1 MKKNIQYI
9 VGICLMGLLAFPM
22 QAQEDFRSSAP
33 KPGPAPKIELGK
45 SEQFTLANGLEVI
58 VVENHKLPRISMQ
71 VFVNI
76 PPLVE
81 GDKAGASQLAGQLLQ
96 AGTSTRSKAEIDQ
109 SIDFIGAN
117 VSSNSNGA
125 FASGLSRHKETILD
139 IMADILLNPS
149 YPEAEFDKLK
159 KQTLS
164 GITIGKDD
172 PGQMSSNVSSVV
184 TYGADHPYGEIPTEA
199 SVSRVEI
206 KDCKAYYDT
215 YFKPNLSYLVFVG
228 DVTPKEAKKLAEKYF
243 GKWEKQFVAKEK
255 LDMPMAPEANQ
266 VHFVKKPGAVQSVVN
281 ITYPVDSRPGS
292 PDAIKINI
300 LNQIFGGGFFG
311 RLFKNIRED
320 KGYSYGAYSSISS
333 DSEVGSF
340 SANANV
346 RTEVTDSA
354 LVEFLYEMKT
364 ITSEEVSDEELQ
376 TAKNMIMGSFARQME
391 QPSTIARFALN
402 TARFKLP
409 ADYYATYLKKLDAI
423 TKKEILATAK
433 KYIKPDNANIV
444 VVGDLDV
451 AEKLKTFSAD
461 GKLKYYDGQ
470 GKEIL
475 QVKVIVPQETTA
487 EDVMK
492 GYIKAIGGEAALSAV
507 KDMTLKMSASVQ
519 GMDMI
524 MERVVK
530 EGKML
535 VKVSASGMVV
545 NEMKFDGEK
554 GSVSQMGQVQ
564 KADPAM
570 LESFKEDAMIFPEL
584 AYEKLGKKLH
594 LKGGESID
602 GNNVYVLEIESADG
616 SKQTEYFDI
625 KTGLKVRSQ
634 SNQDG
639 TQTQTDYSDY
649 RELEGGIKMPYKVV
663 STGLMPV
670 PLAFQVES
678 IVVNSGVED
687 AVFKVE

>member
-58 VVENHKLPRISMQ
+58 VVENHKLPRVSMQ

-76 PPLVE
+76 PSLVE
-81 GDKAGASQLAGQLLQ
+81 GDKAGASQLAGQLLE
-96 AGTSTRSKAEIDQ
+96 AGTTTRSKAEIDQ
-109 SIDFIGAN
+109 SIDFIGAS

-125 FASGLSRHKETILD
+125 FASGLSRHTETIID

-149 YPEAEFDKLK
+149 FPAAEFDKLK

-184 TYGADHPYGEIPTEA
+184 TYGLDHPYGEVPTEA

-206 KDCKAYYDT
+206 KDCKAYYDK

-243 GKWEKQFVAKEK
+243 GNWEKQFVAKEK
-255 LDMPMAPEANQ
+255 LDMPKAPEGNQ

-281 ITYPVDSRPGS
+281 ITYPVDFKPGS
-292 PDAIKINI
+292 PDAIKVNI

-320 KGYSYGAYSSISS
+320 KGYSYGAYSSISN

-346 RTEVTDSA
+346 RNEVTDSA

-364 ITSEEVSDEELQ
+364 ITSAEVSDEELQ

-409 ADYYATYLKKLDAI
+409 ADYYSTYLKKLDAI

-433 KYIKPDNANIV
+433 KYIKPNNANIV

-492 GYIKAIGGEAALSAV
+492 GYIKAIGGEAALSGV

-625 KTGLKVRSQ
+625 KTGLKLRSQ

-649 RELEGGIKMPYKVV
+649 REVEGGIKMPYKVV

>member
-9 VGICLMGLLAFPM
+9 VGICLLGLLVFPM
-22 QAQEDFRSSAP
+22 QAQEDFRASAP
-33 KPGPAPKIELGK
+33 KPGPASKIELGK
-45 SEQFTLANGLEVI
+45 SEQFTLPNGLEVI

-76 PPLVE
+76 PSLVE
-81 GDKAGASQLAGQLLQ
+81 GEKAGATQLAGQLLQ
-96 AGTSTRSKAEIDQ
+96 AGTTTRSKAEIDQ
-109 SIDFIGAN
+109 SIDFIGAS
-117 VSSNSNGA
+117 VSSNANGA
-125 FASGLSRHKETILD
+125 FASSLSRHKETVID

-149 YPEAEFDKLK
+149 FPAAEFDKLK

-164 GITIGKDD
+164 SITIGKDD

-184 TYGADHPYGEIPTEA
+184 TYGKEHPYGEIPSEA

-206 KDCKAYYDT
+206 KDCKAYYDK

-228 DVTPKEAKKLAEKYF
+228 DITPKEAKKLAEKYF
-243 GKWEKQFVAKEK
+243 GKWEKQFVAKEE
-255 LDMPMAPEANQ
+255 LEMPTVPAGNQ

-281 ITYPVDSRPGS
+281 ITYPVDFKPGS
-292 PDAIKINI
+292 PDAIKVNI

-320 KGYSYGAYSSISS
+320 KGYSYGAYSSISN

-409 ADYYATYLKKLDAI
+409 ADYYSTYLKKLDAI

-444 VVGDLDV
+444 VVGDLDI
-451 AEKLKTFSAD
+451 ADKLKTFSAD
-461 GKLKYYDGQ
+461 GKLKHYDGQ
-470 GKEIL
+470 GNEIL
-475 QVKVIVPQETTA
+475 QVKVVLPQETTA

-492 GYIKAIGGEAALSAV
+492 DYIKAIGGESSLSSV
-507 KDMTLKMSASVQ
+507 KDMTVTMSASVQ
-519 GMDMI
+519 GMN
-524 MERVVK
+524 MEMKRVVK

-535 VKVSASGMVV
+535 VKVTASGMVV
-545 NEMKFDGEK
+545 NEIKFDGEK
-554 GSVSQMGQVQ
+554 ASISQMGQAQ
-564 KADPAM
+564 EADPAM
-570 LESFKEDAMIFPEL
+570 VESFKEEAMIFPEL
-584 AYEKLGKKLH
+584 AYATSGKKLS
-594 LKGGESID
+594 LKGGETID
-602 GNNVYVLEIESADG
+602 GNNVYVIEVESANG
-616 SKQTEYFDI
+616 NKQTEYFDI
-625 KTGLKVRSQ
+625 KSGLKVRSQ

-639 TQTQTDYSDY
+639 TLLQTDYSDY
-649 RELEGGIKMPYKVV
+649 RDVEGGIKMPFKIV
-663 STGLMPV
+663 STGQMPI
-670 PLAFQVES
+670 PLAFEVQSVT
-678 IVVNSGVED
+678 VNTGVED